1 MTQKKTKGVPDSTPA
16 ESADKERKSAQA
28 KDGKLP
34 EPKDDGDM
42 PGADGRLSARADE
55 DTYD

>member
-1 MTQKKTKGVPDSTPA
+1 MTQKKTKGAPHSTP
-16 ESADKERKSAQA
+16 EERADKERKSAQA
-28 KDGKLP
+28 KERKLT
-34 EPKDDGDM
+34 ETEDDGDM